1 MNDIRSDD
9 DAEALLDLL
18 DSTIAEP
25 DENSRLLTD
34 AMLEAKAEQLSAGPL
49 SMVDRAALRD
59 LLNGLAR
66 YYFGDRF
73 ADALHL
79 PPAQSAGLIPLLA
92 AAGAQSWQMQRST
105 PEGAALALEQFT
117 AMTVAAVTKQMPD
130 GTAYQLH
137 LAAEAQ
143 AA

>member
-1 MNDIRSDD
+1 
-9 DAEALLDLL
+9 
-18 DSTIAEP
+18 
-25 DENSRLLTD
+25 
-34 AMLEAKAEQLSAGPL
+34 
-49 SMVDRAALRD
+49 MVDRAALRD
-59 LLNGLAR
+59 LLNGLVR
-66 YYFGDRF
+66 YYFGDQF

-92 AAGAQSWQMQRST
+92 AAGAQSWQLQRST

-117 AMTVAAVTKQMPD
+117 AMTVAAITEQMPD
-130 GTAYQLH
+130 GTAYQMH